1 MRFSYRLQSILDWKK
16 NLEEQSKMRLARK
29 VERLKEQ
36 EEEVQRLIQKR
47 FKNDEELHQKMKEGI
62 SLGEYLIHK
71 QYGEGSYKDLLFR
84 KGLKKR
90 AEMEIVG
97 ERENLIGL
105 MKERKILEKIKERR
119 LRKFFKEMEKKE
131 QDKMDEWFVERSPTF
146 QKK

>member
-16 NLEEQSKMRLARK
+16 NLEEQSQMRVAKKM
-29 VERLKEQ
+29 EQLKKR
-36 EEEVQRLIQKR
+36 EEEIQQLVQKR
-47 FKNDEELHQKMKEGI
+47 LENDEELIQKMKEGI

-71 QYGEGSYKDLLFR
+71 VYGEFSYEDLLLR

-90 AEMEIVG
+90 IKIEIEG

-105 MKERKILEKIKERR
+105 MKERKMLEKIKEKR

-131 QDKMDEWFVERSPTF
+131 QDRIDEWFV
-146 QKK
+146 QKKLPLQRK